1 MADSTINIES
11 DDELIKALNAH
22 SEAMNNYKE
31 RIQGDAEFTNRYKA
45 APPNTDTKPDFG
57 GSFSESTTQRNLDN
71 QAKRANIK
79 YVPEFL
85 KYSKD
90 FHQFTSAIASGATS
104 PGGLMRLLNMGGG
117 IAGSAANTAVTAGV
131 AFAANAQDYR
141 NRAAQAAA
149 YGLTPYQQA
158 AFGNQFKDLIGEGG
172 ASGIFGELIRQQTA
186 GPGQPSL
193 FKGWMGQYGQKTT
206 GEESQEDLA
215 EKFLKAQETFAKT
228 VDPQLWKTLSEN
240 MGVSLDMG
248 NLMRLR
254 EAKPGELDKDIAE
267 ERKAG
272 KGYLDD
278 KRAQDL
284 KDLGKESET
293 TTQRMVKNWDWITS
307 EVAPWLTDFLK
318 HLGELSGKQ
327 GGVSK
332 NLGEGAIKDFVIPF
346 VKLNE
351 EVDKWW
357 EDLKS
362 IITPGAARAGE
373 VPSNLPSKDA
383 TKQAFEIPGFGGFV
397 VPGSEK
403 VPSNIQDIRDAIVN
417 DRGLTATLGGTS
429 PFGAGGAPGGAPS
442 GYGESGGLA
451 PIYHSGGMGEA
462 GEPVEVSRGGG
473 AVSGIARTAKGALRR
488 NQSEA
493 YKAAIAEGLDDSSAR
508 ALVANMSGESLA
520 NPADVHADPS
530 RSNPNQKA
538 HGIVSWDDQRS
549 ARIMKQFGK
558 MPNEMSVGDQTKA
571 AIWEMKNYYPTTWK
585 ALQGGGDAASKVGTL
600 VGDYE
605 RPGNVRQATSQ
616 TT

>member
-45 APPNTDTKPDFG
+45 APPNIDTKPDFG
-57 GSFSESTTQRNLDN
+57 GSFSKSTTQRNLDN

-417 DRGLTATLGGTS
+417 DRGLTALLS
-429 PFGAGGAPGGAPS
+429 ESQQPGAHGYGGAPD
-442 GYGESGGLA
+442 GYGGR
-451 PIYHSGGMGEA
+451 PGEA
-462 GEPVEVSRGGG
+462 PAIGYTAEGITSSGELSGATPLEGGRAPDSGLRRRGGG
-473 AVSGIARTAKGALRR
+473 GGSSSGAAPKMTESRKKAAAIIADKFRKAGASEEGIAGMMANISDEFGFNAANRHFDQPRFRGTEAENAHGFWQMGGGEWNKYSAWIDKNHPGA
-488 NQSEA
+488 NW
-493 YKAAIAEGLDDSSAR
+493 
-508 ALVANMSGESLA
+508 
-520 NPADVHADPS
+520 ADPS
-530 RSNPNQKA
+530 MQTDYQQK
-538 HGIVSWDDQRS
+538 ISK
-549 ARIMKQFGK
+549 RIIQIYGK
-558 MPNEMSVGDQTKA
+558 K
-571 AIWEMKNYYPTTWK
+571 
-585 ALQGGGDAASKVGTL
+585 
-600 VGDYE
+600 
-605 RPGNVRQATSQ
+605 
-616 TT
+616 